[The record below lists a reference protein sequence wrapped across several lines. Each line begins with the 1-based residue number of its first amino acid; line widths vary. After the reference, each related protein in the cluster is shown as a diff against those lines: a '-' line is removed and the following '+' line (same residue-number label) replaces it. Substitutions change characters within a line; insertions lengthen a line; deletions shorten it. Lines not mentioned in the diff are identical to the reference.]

1 MGYAAEDAKFKER
14 VEAKN
19 GLENYAYSMKNT
31 IDDEKFKDKL
41 EPADKETLTKA
52 CDDTIAWLDANQTA
66 EKDEFEDKQKELE
79 AVANPIMQKAYAAA
93 GGGGM
98 PGGGMP
104 GGMPGGGM
112 PGAGDAGGAG
122 GPNIEEVD

>member
-1 MGYAAEDAKFKER
+1 MGER

-52 CDDTIAWLDANQTA
+52 CDDTISWLDANQTA
-66 EKDEFEDKQKELE
+66 EKDEFDDKQKELE
-79 AVANPIMQKAYAAA
+79 AAANPIMQKAYASM
-93 GGGGM
+93 GG
-98 PGGGMP
+98 GGGMP
-104 GGMPGGGM
+104 GGMPGAC
-112 PGAGDAGGAG
+112 PVACPAQ
-122 GPNIEEVD
+122 